1 MRPTF
6 LGFETAKSSV
16 FTNQKALDIVGNN
29 LANVDTEGY
38 SRQRVDRTSVAPSA
52 FSSKVASNRTGLAGM
67 GVDTLGVSQTRDS
80 FIDKCFRD
88 EYSIAAYHGQS
99 ADILSAIQ
107 SALVD
112 GGDITS
118 DAGLQGA
125 MEKIYSALND
135 FIKEP
140 TQSSGANVVMSA
152 CKNLCQVLNQL
163 DSSLLQVRDQQIG
176 DMEVSVTRTN
186 EILAQIAHLNHTI
199 SSDATVVTNPDNE
212 YFRPNELMDQR
223 NLLLDELSGYGN
235 VNIIEKGDGTVT
247 VEMGGHTVVEGDKY
261 SDLSMATDSRGYV
274 SLKWRSSGE
283 DVSLTG
289 GTLLARQ
296 EYINGRG
303 RNVQSSSESVKQGIP
318 YYRDRLNTF
327 ASSFVQLVNST
338 IPQYDKETG
347 QPLEIDGQIQYKT
360 LLAARTPDGSLSPDY
375 PISAANITLSS
386 EWQTGGGG
394 YLVYNPD
401 EAVEEY
407 AQQLASTLTDTN
419 FTFKSYGET
428 FEGSFVE
435 YHAEMLGRLGS
446 DLSFEANRQEAT
458 SAVADEFVT
467 HRDSISGVS
476 KDEETTDML
485 KYQKSYEAAARLM
498 TVLDEVLDVIINRM
512 GRVGL

>member
-6 LGFETAKSSV
+6 MGFETAKSSV

-29 LANVDTEGY
+29 LANVNTEGY

-52 FSSKVASNRTGLAGM
+52 FSTKVASNRTGLAGM
-67 GVDTLGVSQTRDS
+67 GVDALGVSQTRDS

-88 EYSIAAYHGQS
+88 EYSVAAYHGQS
-99 ADILSAIQ
+99 AEILAAIQ

-112 GGDITS
+112 ADDITS

-125 MEKIYSALND
+125 MEQIYSALND

-152 CKNLCQVLNQL
+152 CKNMCQVLNQL
-163 DSSLLQVRDQQIG
+163 DTSLVQVRDQQIG
-176 DMEVSVTRTN
+176 DLEVSVKRTN
-186 EILAQIAHLNHTI
+186 EILAQVAHLNHTI
-199 SSDATVVTNPDNE
+199 SSDATVVTNPNNE

-247 VEMGGHTVVEGDKY
+247 IEMGGHTVVKGDQY
-261 SDLSMATDSRGYV
+261 NDISMATDSRGYV

-283 DVSLTG
+283 DLSLTG
-289 GTLLARQ
+289 GSLLARQ

-303 RNVQSSSESVKQGIP
+303 SNVQSSAESAKQGIP

-327 ASSFVQLVNST
+327 ASSFVKMVNST
-338 IPQYDKETG
+338 IPQYDQATG
-347 QPLEIDGQIQYKT
+347 KPLEKDGQIQYKT
-360 LLAARTPDGSLSPDY
+360 LLAARTPDGSFSADY
-375 PISAANITLSS
+375 PVSAANITLSKD
-386 EWQTGGGG
+386 WQNAGGG

-407 AQQLASTLTDTN
+407 AQQMASTLTDTN
-419 FTFKSYGET
+419 FTFESFGET
-428 FEGSFVE
+428 FKGSFVE
-435 YHAEMLGRLGS
+435 YHAELLGRLGS
-446 DLSFEANRQEAT
+446 DLSFESNRQKAT
-458 SAVADEFVT
+458 SAVADDFLSR
-467 HRDSISGVS
+467 RDSISGVS

-498 TVLDEVLDVIINRM
+498 TVLDEVLDVIINKM